1 MGASQTKILYQ
12 KDIADL
18 FPAGEINIEDACSIV
33 KCTPTPKNTIE
44 DFSNRSNINNTY
56 LLFIFL
62 LLFLFL
68 LIFYFIIVNKK
79 I

>member
-44 DFSNRSNINNTY
+44 DFSNKRNSNINNTY
-56 LLFIFL
+56 LFLFFF
-62 LLFLFL
+62 LFLFL
-68 LIFYFIIVNKK
+68 LIFLFYNS
-79 I
+79 